1 MTSFATT
8 MATPDFLPPSLLAA
22 SQRFTLSAGERLFA
36 LGAPV
41 AQLYWVCRGE
51 IQAVRQTPSGQA
63 AVIMRGRP
71 GEFFA
76 EASLFTPHYTCEAVA
91 RKSCVLLAM
100 PIMQLRLAMA
110 TDTKFSELFL
120 RSTVMALRRQCSRI
134 ERLRLRSSAERI
146 EHFLSC
152 EASADGWCHLD
163 VPLSEWAVDLGL
175 EPETLYRTLKVLEEK
190 GGLLRNGRSIRL
202 TSSD

>member
-1 MTSFATT
+1 MTSFPTM
-8 MATPDFLPPSLLAA
+8 MATPDFLPKSLVAV
-22 SQRFTLSAGERLFA
+22 SRRFTLAAGERLFA

-41 AQLYWVCRGE
+41 EQLHWVCHGE
-51 IQAVRQTPSGQA
+51 IQAVRQAPSGQA
-63 AVIMRGRP
+63 VVIMRGRP
-71 GEFFA
+71 GELFA

-91 RKSCVLLAM
+91 RKSCVLLAT
-100 PIMQLRLAMA
+100 PIVQLRLAMA
-110 TDTKFSELFL
+110 TDAKFSELFL

-134 ERLRLRSSAERI
+134 ERLLLRSAAERV

-152 EASADGWCHLD
+152 EASSDGWCHLD

-202 TSSD
+202 ISPE

>member
-1 MTSFATT
+1 MTSPTTT
-8 MATPDFLPPSLLAA
+8 MTVPDFLPTSLLATA
-22 SQRFTLSAGERLFA
+22 RRFALSAGERLFT

-41 AQLYWVCRGE
+41 EQLHWVCRGE
-51 IQAVRQTPSGQA
+51 IQAIRQTPSGQG
-63 AVIMRGRP
+63 AVIMRSRP

-91 RKSCVLLAM
+91 RKSSVLLGL
-100 PIMQLRLAMA
+100 PITQLRLAMA

-134 ERLRLRSSAERI
+134 ERLRLRSAADRI

-152 EASADGWCHLD
+152 EASGDGWCHLD
-163 VPLSEWAVDLGL
+163 MPLSEWAVDLGL

-190 GGLLRNGRSIRL
+190 GSLLRSGRKIRL
-202 TSSD
+202 VSSA